1 MSAVNQYSTSTSFAA
16 FFDAFIH
23 QPSSPL
29 RHSRRA
35 RPGVGSTTSM
45 SLTAPRLGAASLVAG
60 RSRAGLLRSARP
72 RPRVRA
78 ARRRRSS
85 SFAPAALG
93 PESPGGASEPSRD
106 APGLGLSDAELV
118 ILLGSEDENVLTTA
132 LSRSI
137 AVEDYGLA
145 AKLSERLRAL
155 QGASGEPAGEIL
167 DWRAL
172 GMAEWLC
179 ARAEQLGFRY
189 PTAVQRRAAL
199 AFFKKRDVVLQAQTG
214 SGKTLAYLMPSLDN
228 MDFVARRMLQVLI
241 VVPSRELVIQTV
253 MLTFRLFGGNVNVGV
268 PGDPG
273 NMFNYFGPQGL
284 KCVGVFEEDHETREG
299 FADVAEVVVG
309 TPDALARMKRSGFLD
324 VDLAQT
330 IIADEAD
337 QLFEL
342 HAEAMDELL
351 KPSPYA
357 PVMEDRQIV
366 LCGVRVPE
374 EATARCR
381 ARGFLRPE
389 GPLAVS
395 MGNPGRVPP
404 GVSHRRLVVPR
415 RRKLVALARQI
426 RADVRTAGPDAP
438 PPRTVVFCPSA
449 EAAEAAATPL
459 RKSLWGAHKVAVLL
473 PDGKEA
479 VRIMQDFKNQRTTLL
494 LCTPEV
500 ERGLDMPGIDHVY
513 SLDAP
518 GSSASYLHRAG
529 RCGRVGASSS
539 GCVTAV
545 VSPEEEAA
553 LEQCMLDLELR
564 DWEALEEETNA
575 PPPMTMVGEA
585 TIAAEG
591 EEDVPSTF
599 EASSADEAAREEERQ
614 LTAASLNDLFY
625 LVDAQADV
633 VNQLEEIFAGDDA
646 DKEEEE
652 EELDADDEEKAR
664 QLEDIR
670 KIFEI
675 FDERGEGNE
684 DEAPKDE
691 EESSG

>member
-1 MSAVNQYSTSTSFAA
+1 M
-16 FFDAFIH
+16 
-23 QPSSPL
+23 
-29 RHSRRA
+29 
-35 RPGVGSTTSM
+35 
-45 SLTAPRLGAASLVAG
+45 
-60 RSRAGLLRSARP
+60 
-72 RPRVRA
+72 
-78 ARRRRSS
+78 
-85 SFAPAALG
+85 
-93 PESPGGASEPSRD
+93 
-106 APGLGLSDAELV
+106 
-118 ILLGSEDENVLTTA
+118 
-132 LSRSI
+132 
-137 AVEDYGLA
+137 
-145 AKLSERLRAL
+145 
-155 QGASGEPAGEIL
+155 
-167 DWRAL
+167 
-172 GMAEWLC
+172 
-179 ARAEQLGFRY
+179 
-189 PTAVQRRAAL
+189 
-199 AFFKKRDVVLQAQTG
+199 
-214 SGKTLAYLMPSLDN
+214 
-228 MDFVARRMLQVLI
+228 
-241 VVPSRELVIQTV
+241 
-253 MLTFRLFGGNVNVGV
+253 
-268 PGDPG
+268 
-273 NMFNYFGPQGL
+273 
-284 KCVGVFEEDHETREG
+284 
-299 FADVAEVVVG
+299 
-309 TPDALARMKRSGFLD
+309 
-324 VDLAQT
+324 
-330 IIADEAD
+330 
-337 QLFEL
+337 
-342 HAEAMDELL
+342 
-351 KPSPYA
+351 
-357 PVMEDRQIV
+357 
-366 LCGVRVPE
+366 
-374 EATARCR
+374 
-381 ARGFLRPE
+381 
-389 GPLAVS
+389 
-395 MGNPGRVPP
+395 
-404 GVSHRRLVVPR
+404 
-415 RRKLVALARQI
+415 
-426 RADVRTAGPDAP
+426 
-438 PPRTVVFCPSA
+438 FCPSA

-691 EESSG
+691 EESFDPNA